1 MFSDTQVS
9 LTSNRVGRI
18 SLLNLEVPLFCWHRT
33 FLEVGGV
40 LADSFTFGRLSES
53 DDYRSSPWKIL
64 FKTQYNFLGI
74 FYRPIKRQKNICL
87 FPNHQM
93 FINIFW
99 SLPHCV
105 QVKFAD
111 ATKRPMTTLRP
122 SILSLAL
129 QRFFGHFSTAS
140 STFRVFQHF
149 RQQQQCG
156 DKMSASSPQNWSL
169 LASLFVLKC
178 HSWLELVILELL
190 PTLPPLN
197 RILCLVKINENQM
210 IIYILNLFQWSHTS
224 VVAHSS
230 SKLSAFVWS
239 WLQGLY

>member
-93 FINIFW
+93 FILYIFW
-99 SLPHCV
+99 RVTQLIPTMTDSHHGGFLSVMIMVGIC
-105 QVKFAD
+105 QVTNSHHKWWW
-111 ATKRPMTTLRP
+111 R
-122 SILSLAL
+122 
-129 QRFFGHFSTAS
+129 
-140 STFRVFQHF
+140 
-149 RQQQQCG
+149 
-156 DKMSASSPQNWSL
+156 
-169 LASLFVLKC
+169 
-178 HSWLELVILELL
+178 
-190 PTLPPLN
+190 
-197 RILCLVKINENQM
+197 
-210 IIYILNLFQWSHTS
+210 NLFGTIPTKMFLHYHLWWDFVTCQIPTIIIMDKNPPWWES
-224 VVAHSS
+224 VKV
-230 SKLSAFVWS
+230 
-239 WLQGLY
+239 GICR